1 MGARVVPIRVF
12 LKDAVFSPEVISA
25 MNAALEDVCKEAF
38 GRSDIS
44 KEMIA
49 AMIIDLARS
58 GEADPVVLREMT
70 LGELGLSRSP
80 EKP

>member
-1 MGARVVPIRVF
+1 VPIRIF

-25 MNAALEDVCKEAF
+25 MNAAFEDVCKEVF

-44 KEMIA
+44 KETVA
-49 AMIIDLARS
+49 AMIIELARR
-58 GEADPVVLREMT
+58 GEADPVVLREMM